1 VDNDGRAQGMG
12 LIKAN
17 GTVIQMPLNFA
28 RRLLRPNNKLI
39 EELGKRLKFELIVG
53 MNGHIL

>member
-1 VDNDGRAQGMG
+1 MDNDGRAQGMG

-17 GTVIQMPLNFA
+17 GAVIQMPLNFA
-28 RRLLRPNNKLI
+28 RRLLRPDNKLVS
-39 EELGKRLKFELIVG
+39 ELGKRLKFELVVG